1 MSSHS
6 ECNSNGCPHCVGD
19 GWTEFA
25 RALLKM
31 AQYREIPL
39 SIRAEIEKNAADK
52 LELEEETA

>member
-31 AQYREIPL
+31 AQYRDIPL
-39 SIRAEIEKNAADK
+39 SIRAEIEKEARG
-52 LELEEETA
+52 EILEEQQ